1 VVTTAGEIEIELW
14 GRECPKTVR
23 NFIALSMEGMCIPNF
38 GSLFHA
44 LQGASRSGLT
54 RGTGEIRVDRG
65 RMTADD
71 RLLRWSNLSQI
82 STGFHCSDGRSDGD
96 RVGWRE
102 FLRRTIRR

>member
-1 VVTTAGEIEIELW
+1 MVTTAGEIEIELW

-54 RGTGEIRVDRG
+54 RGTGEIGIDPG
-65 RMTADD
+65 RMTADG
-71 RLLRWSNLSQI
+71 RILRWSHLPQI
-82 STGFHCSDGRSDGD
+82 GTGFHCSDGRSDGD